1 MDTPALWQSNWI
13 IIQHTPFYRSVA
25 VGAMGFFPGGSFVMA
40 FVLTK
45 EQRQACYLKPII
57 STTSHACLQSSGQRI
72 LSPTKIN
79 AAENGNDIVAD
90 GEKSPPSS
98 SLSSNDKSDTTTDK
112 PKSRLAM
119 LAEDWMAEEEED
131 ELADYWSRFEDN
143 KTSGQQIIDSE
154 KDIDEDL
161 GADAEEKLLLTT
173 EERLDRYFDSRGI
186 NKQKEKEHTVEIQK
200 AITKATNILDSGR
213 PPQQAI
219 LTLQE
224 VKPYLQVNTR
234 LGGTALVQLANALW
248 QNDQQQES
256 MLLCQELRSNRHVRQ
271 QVVKFMQ
278 DGPSALIVNTQ
289 QQSSFWKGTIFDRD
303 LSSSW
308 WD

>member
-1 MDTPALWQSNWI
+1 
-13 IIQHTPFYRSVA
+13 
-25 VGAMGFFPGGSFVMA
+25 MGFFSGGSFVMA

-119 LAEDWMAEEEED
+119 LAEDWMMAEEEED

-256 MLLCQELRSNRHVRQ
+256 MLLCQELKSNRHVRQ

-278 DGPSALIVNTQ
+278 DGPSALINTQ